1 MKRLINT
8 VSALAILT
16 VVLVLS
22 ACASVDYSQKKVFP
36 EAKPDQAL
44 IYFYRTPGFIGS
56 TYRFQV
62 SEGKQVVGAMAQDSY
77 FYVFAAPGKHTYIVD
92 DRNEEQGSSITLDVQ
107 AGKTYYVRVD
117 VEYEVLGGKPVFTEV
132 SRAEA
137 MKLLPGRKYVVPA
150 KVNPSTYN
158 VYADQ

>member
-8 VSALAILT
+8 VSTLTILT
-16 VVLVLS
+16 VLLILS
-22 ACASVDYSQKKVFP
+22 ACASVDYSQEKVLP
-36 EAKPDQAL
+36 EAKSDQAL

-77 FYVFAAPGKHTYIVD
+77 FYVFATPGKHTYTVD
-92 DRNEEQGSSITLDVQ
+92 DRNEEQGSSITLDVR

-117 VEYEVLGGKPVFTEV
+117 VEYEVLGGKPIFTEV
-132 SRAEA
+132 SKEEA
-137 MKLLPGRKYVVPA
+137 MKLLPSRKYVVPA

-158 VYADQ
+158 VHAEQ

>member
-1 MKRLINT
+1 MNNFKHS
-8 VSALAILT
+8 VSILTILT
-16 VVLVLS
+16 VLLLLS
-22 ACASVDYSQKKVFP
+22 ACASVDYSHEKVFP

-62 SEGKQVVGAMAQDSY
+62 SEGKEVVGAMAQDSY
-77 FYVFAAPGKHTYIVD
+77 FYVFTTPGKHTYIVD

-117 VEYEVLGGKPVFTEV
+117 VEYEVLGGKPIFTEV
-132 SRAEA
+132 SKEEA
-137 MKLLPGRKYVVPA
+137 MKLLPSRKYVVPA

-158 VYADQ
+158 VHAEQ